1 MIAKIKC
8 FLFGHVWHLDMCENG
23 KYWYRCWRCGK
34 VKQRAY
40 RSRINYIVRR
50 LEK

>member
-8 FLFGHVWHLDMCENG
+8 FLFGHVWFRINHLDMCENG

-34 VKQRAY
+34 VMQR
-40 RSRINYIVRR
+40 
-50 LEK
+50 